1 MTDKAMSKAMQR
13 QQWRE
18 LLSAGYMFHQQ
29 MVKETAPEIL
39 GDAGSDDHIFH
50 KALSVAIMDAMNFIR
65 QVEAMGWFD
74 DDGDMEKN
82 TLSQPGPAG

>member
-1 MTDKAMSKAMQR
+1 MK
-13 QQWRE
+13 
-18 LLSAGYMFHQQ
+18 L
-29 MVKETAPEIL
+29 
-39 GDAGSDDHIFH
+39 